1 MTSSPVVSRF
11 EWIRIL
17 LNIKKNI
24 YFEFAQ
30 NKMRKMGAV
39 EFLNSKTNLRQVVLS
54 RFSRIQVQEK
64 ILQISCDIVNF
75 VFLKQVLKGYTKV
88 KFHFGF

>member
-17 LNIKKNI
+17 LNITENI
-24 YFEFAQ
+24 YLEFAQ
-30 NKMRKMGAV
+30 NKMRQMGAV

-54 RFSRIQVQEK
+54 RFSRI
-64 ILQISCDIVNF
+64 
-75 VFLKQVLKGYTKV
+75 
-88 KFHFGF
+88 